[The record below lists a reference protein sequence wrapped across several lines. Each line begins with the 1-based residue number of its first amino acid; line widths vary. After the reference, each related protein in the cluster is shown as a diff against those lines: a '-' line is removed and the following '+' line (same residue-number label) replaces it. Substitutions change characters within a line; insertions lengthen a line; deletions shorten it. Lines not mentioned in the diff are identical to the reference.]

1 MSFNTDPLKQ
11 AQEIIFSR
19 EHTKTSH
26 PVLSFNHNPVR
37 ESSSQNHLVMILDSN
52 LNKTI
57 STKVKKTIGL
67 LHKLQKSLP

>member
-11 AQEIIFSR
+11 AQEIIFSG

-37 ESSSQNHLVMILDSN
+37 ESSSQNHLGMILDSN
-52 LNKTI
+52 LN
-57 STKVKKTIGL
+57 
-67 LHKLQKSLP
+67 